1 MGMHKGEI
9 IDVPHGGGVVQ
20 VWIEGEGPQLLIY
33 HHGTPAAGRMEPDL
47 ISGAAAVGLRV
58 AQVVRPGY
66 ANSTRQPGRTVADVV
81 PAVVAVADA
90 LGAERFV
97 TLGWSGGGP
106 HALATAALLPDRCA
120 GAICLAG
127 VAMYGDPDI
136 DFLEG
141 MGEDNIAEFNA
152 AVAGPTALAEFL
164 NGAADSGLRDVTGAQ
179 LVDALRTLLPEVDQR
194 ELTGT
199 AGEQMAESIRWSLST
214 GIWGWLDD
222 DLAFTRPWGFEL
234 ASIAVPV
241 QVWQGSEDL
250 MVPASHGPW
259 LADRIPDCSRHLVA
273 GQGHLSIA
281 QQTFAE
287 GLAALRATL

>member
-1 MGMHKGEI
+1 MKTGEI
-9 IDVPHGGGVVQ
+9 IEVPHAGGVVQ

-33 HHGTPAAGRMEPDL
+33 HHGTPAAGPMEPEL
-47 ISGAAAVGLRV
+47 ISGATALGLRV

-66 ANSTRQPGRTVADVV
+66 GGSTRQPGRSVADIASTVA
-81 PAVVAVADA
+81 AVADA

-120 GAICLAG
+120 GALCLAG

-152 AVAGPTALAEFL
+152 ALAGPTALAEFL
-164 NGAADSGLRDVTGAQ
+164 NAAADSGLREVTGEQ
-179 LVDALRTLLPEVDQR
+179 VVDALRNLLPEGDQR
-194 ELTGT
+194 VLSGT

-234 ASIAVPV
+234 ASISVPV
-241 QVWQGSEDL
+241 QVWQGSADL

-259 LADRIPDCSRHLVA
+259 LADRIPGCSRHLVA
-273 GQGHLSIA
+273 GEGHFSIA
-281 QQTFAE
+281 KRTFRE
-287 GLAALRATL
+287 GLAGLQATL